1 MYNEM
6 KLLIATSN
14 PGKVRELRALLSNF
28 NFEIVTPAEIGIS
41 TIPVETGATY
51 LENALLKG
59 IFYADHSRMTVLA
72 DDTGLEVDALDGQ
85 PGLYSARI
93 STLEDSS
100 DAERRRLLLQKLQGK
115 PQPWHAHFTCTA
127 VLIDCQGNQHSAT
140 GRCDGQIISTERGTN
155 GFGYD
160 PIFLFPDLNK
170 TMAELELDQKNRI
183 SHRARAL
190 RALSPDLL
198 NLSRQTK

>member
-1 MYNEM
+1 MRNKV

-14 PGKVRELRALLSNF
+14 SGKIRELRALLSNF
-28 NFEIVTPAEIGIS
+28 NFEILTPVEIGIL
-41 TIPVETGATY
+41 TIPEETGTSY

-59 IFYADHSRMTVLA
+59 QFYTDQSRMAVLA

-85 PGLYSARI
+85 PGLYSARF
-93 STLEDSS
+93 STLEDAS
-100 DAERRRLLLQKLQGK
+100 DAERRRLLLQKLQEK

-127 VLIDCQGNQHSAT
+127 VLIDNQGNQYSAT
-140 GRCDGQIISTERGTN
+140 GRCDGQIISTERGVN

-170 TMAELELDQKNRI
+170 TMAELEMDQKNRI

-190 RALSPDLL
+190 HALSPDLL
-198 NLSRQTK
+198 NLSRHTS

>member
-1 MYNEM
+1 MHNQK

-14 PGKVRELRALLSNF
+14 PGKIRELRALLSNF
-28 NFEIVTPAEIGIS
+28 NFEILTPVEIGIS
-41 TIPVETGATY
+41 TIPAETGSSY

-59 IFYADHSRMTVLA
+59 NFYSGHSRMAVLA

-85 PGLYSARI
+85 PGLYSARF
-93 STLEDSS
+93 STLEDAS
-100 DAERRRLLLQKLQGK
+100 DAERRKLLLHKLQSK

-127 VLIDCQGNQHSAT
+127 VLIDYQGNQHSAT

-160 PIFLFPDLNK
+160 PIFLFPELNK
-170 TMAELELDQKNRI
+170 TMAELELNEKNRI

-190 RALSPDLL
+190 HALSPDLL

>member
-1 MYNEM
+1 MQNQI

-14 PGKVRELRALLSNF
+14 LGKVRELRALLSNF
-28 NFEIVTPAEIGIS
+28 NFEILTPIEIGIS
-41 TIPVETGATY
+41 TIPAETGSSY

-59 IFYADHSRMTVLA
+59 QFYVDQSRMAVLA

-85 PGLYSARI
+85 PGLYSARF
-93 STLEDSS
+93 STLEDAS
-100 DAERRRLLLQKLQGK
+100 DAERRQLLLQKLQSK

-127 VLIDCQGNQHSAT
+127 VLIDYHGNQHPAT

-190 RALSPDLL
+190 HALSPYLL

>member
-1 MYNEM
+1 MHNKI

-14 PGKVRELRALLSNF
+14 LGKVRELRALLSNF
-28 NFEIVTPAEIGIS
+28 NFEILTPVEIGIS
-41 TIPVETGATY
+41 TIPEETGSSY

-59 IFYADHSRMTVLA
+59 QFYVDQSRMAVLA

-85 PGLYSARI
+85 PGLYSARF
-93 STLEDSS
+93 STLEDAS
-100 DAERRRLLLQKLQGK
+100 DAERRKLLLQKLQSK

-127 VLIDCQGNQHSAT
+127 VLIDHQGDHHSAT

-160 PIFLFPDLNK
+160 PIFLFPEINK

-190 RALSPDLL
+190 HALSPYLL

>member
-1 MYNEM
+1 MHNQI

-28 NFEIVTPAEIGIS
+28 NFEIVTPIEIGIS
-41 TIPVETGATY
+41 TIPEETGASY

-59 IFYADHSRMTVLA
+59 HFYADQSRMAVLA

-85 PGLYSARI
+85 PGLYSARF
-93 STLEDSS
+93 STLEEAS
-100 DAERRRLLLQKLQGK
+100 DAERRLLLLQKLQSK

-127 VLIDCQGNQHSAT
+127 VLIDYQGNQHPAT

-160 PIFLFPDLNK
+160 PIFFFPDLNK

-183 SHRARAL
+183 SHRARAVH
-190 RALSPDLL
+190 ALSPYLL